1 MLAKGH
7 SASISVILDE
17 QRRRYMLTLSRDKE
31 LVTLDASYMTYQEA
45 KQAGSRLLS
54 EWSRTGRKPTG

>member
-1 MLAKGH
+1 
-7 SASISVILDE
+7 
-17 QRRRYMLTLSRDKE
+17 MLTLSRDKE

-45 KQAGSRLLS
+45 KQAGNRLLS